1 MEIDKKLNAI
11 FEFLNSNREHN
22 HKLQEKFYASVLK
35 PFDNI
40 SEKIISLL
48 YHIANTQSQPK
59 IDNLA
64 KFFIELHENIDCLNS
79 FQSFVEYVKPENETE
94 NNFKTLYLG
103 MEKQSGWGKK
113 TSALF
118 VKIIFHLHNTE
129 YSKELKIWND
139 VPKSIKKN
147 DEFFLPVDAVIIS
160 IFNNLNSE
168 IKWDFDKVNS
178 KLKKIYKEREI
189 EVWDDLW
196 FWGFI
201 TQNGTGENRK
211 FEWNVNKYWALKESD
226 KSKLE
231 MKIIEN
237 KAEIFLNLMK

>member
-22 HKLQEKFYASVLK
+22 HKLQEKFYVSVLK

-40 SEKIISLL
+40 PEKIISLL

-64 KFFIELHENIDCLNS
+64 KFFIELHENKDCLNS
-79 FQSFVEYVKPENETE
+79 FQSFVEYVKPKTETE
-94 NNFKTLYLG
+94 NNFRTLYLG

-118 VKIIFHLHNTE
+118 VKTIFHLHNTE

-139 VPKSIKKN
+139 APKSIEKN

-160 IFNNLNSE
+160 IFKKLNSE
-168 IKWDFDKVNS
+168 MKWDFDKVNS
-178 KLKKIYKEREI
+178 ELKKVYKEREI

-237 KAEIFLNLMK
+237 KAEIFLNLLR

>member
-1 MEIDKKLNAI
+1 LDIDNKLEKI

-22 HKLQEKFYASVLK
+22 HNLQERFYGSVLK
-35 PFDNI
+35 PFNNI
-40 SEKIISLL
+40 PEKIISLL

-64 KFFIELHENIDCLNS
+64 KFFIELHENIECVNS
-79 FQSFVEYVKPENETE
+79 FQSFIEYIKPKSETE
-94 NNFKTLYLG
+94 INFRTLYLG

-118 VKIIFHLHNTE
+118 VKTIFHLHNSE
-129 YSKELKIWND
+129 YSKDLKIWND
-139 VPKSIKKN
+139 VPKTIEKS

-160 IFNNLNSE
+160 IFSKLNSE
-168 IKWDFDKVNS
+168 MKWDFDKVNT
-178 KLKKIYKEREI
+178 KLKAIYKEKEI
-189 EVWDDLW
+189 EIWDDLW

-211 FEWNVNKYWALKESD
+211 FEWNVNKYWALKETD
-226 KSKLE
+226 KRKTE
-231 MKIIEN
+231 IKIIEQ
-237 KAEIFLNLMK
+237 KAESFLKLMK

>member
-1 MEIDKKLNAI
+1 LEIDKKLNAI

>member
-1 MEIDKKLNAI
+1 MEIDEKLNAI

-22 HKLQEKFYASVLK
+22 HKLQEKFYVSVLK
-35 PFDNI
+35 PLDNI
-40 SEKIISLL
+40 PEKIISLL

-79 FQSFVEYVKPENETE
+79 FQSFLEYVKPKNETE
-94 NNFKTLYLG
+94 NKFRTLYLG

-118 VKIIFHLHNTE
+118 VKTIFHLHNNE

-139 VPKSIKKN
+139 APKSIEKN

-160 IFNNLNSE
+160 IFKNLNSE
-168 IKWDFDKVNS
+168 MKWDFDKVNS
-178 KLKKIYKEREI
+178 ELKKVYKEREI